1 MGKVKIWNSGANDW
15 WDVAHN
21 TRIWDGHNW
30 QKAKI
35 RGWDGHRWVM
45 LSEERH
51 VDTWEATWSHGYWSW
66 GSAKP
71 ATSLQPNNY
80 LQSGAYNPFHDF
92 YDVGAGHGMMGFNDG
107 DIRNK
112 LAGARIEKVELY
124 AYETHMAYYNKGCT
138 VFGTHNA
145 RGWQARF
152 QESNYDI
159 ARAYWSHRGQDQ
171 WITLPNWVGD
181 NFRDNKL
188 AGITTNINSKD
199 WYYYTIIAGT
209 TAGWKKPKLRITYWK

>member
-1 MGKVKIWNSGANDW
+1 MGKVKIWNSRANDW

-80 LQSGAYNPFHDF
+80 LQSGAYTPFHDF

-124 AYETHMAYYNKGCT
+124 VY
-138 VFGTHNA
+138 
-145 RGWQARF
+145 
-152 QESNYDI
+152 
-159 ARAYWSHRGQDQ
+159 
-171 WITLPNWVGD
+171 
-181 NFRDNKL
+181 
-188 AGITTNINSKD
+188 
-199 WYYYTIIAGT
+199 
-209 TAGWKKPKLRITYWK
+209 